1 MKVLIP
7 VDGSQACC
15 NATRFVCEHRDDLES
30 PVSVYLVHVAKAL
43 ATEVTEEI
51 EQYGPLSELSHEK
64 LQAYYRAQSD
74 EVFASVEALLT
85 KAAISYQKIYEQ
97 GDVVAK
103 IQQVVENEKIDLIVM
118 GTRGQTSFESLLFGS
133 VMTGVIA
140 STTVPTLVVSQR
152 YDGKATESVKVAVA
166 MDTFEEVT
174 KPLAYV
180 LSHRNAFAPTTQ
192 YQLIHVQS
200 NDDSLSLTKPVGVG
214 LELDQLKFN
223 SELQEKGLLAQ
234 AFDLRG
240 EPGITLTDHCRE
252 EKVGLIVMGSH
263 GYGRIRSALM
273 GSMVRR
279 VASLSPIPLLI
290 VR

>member
-7 VDGSQACC
+7 VDGSKACC
-15 NATRFVCEHRDDLES
+15 NAGRFVCEHRDDFES

-51 EQYGPLSELSHEK
+51 EQYGPLSELSQQK
-64 LQAYYRAQSD
+64 LQAYYRAQGD
-74 EVFASVEALLT
+74 EVFATVEALLT

-97 GDVVAK
+97 GDIVSK

-133 VMTGVIA
+133 VMTEVIA
-140 STTVPTLVVSQR
+140 SSSVPTLVVSQR
-152 YDGKATESVKVAVA
+152 YNGKVAESVKVAVA
-166 MDTFEEVT
+166 MDTFEEIT

-180 LSHRNAFAPTTQ
+180 LSHQNAFAPTTQ
-192 YQLIHVQS
+192 YQLIHVRS
-200 NDDSLSLTKPVGVG
+200 DDDTLSLTKSVT
-214 LELDQLKFN
+214 LALDLDQLKFN
-223 SELQEKGLLAQ
+223 GELQEKGLLAQ

-240 EPGITLTDHCRE
+240 EPGITLADHCRE